1 MDNNLTAMCKI
12 SFFPNQIE
20 VNLHLLHH
28 AFSSDNNAVSYNQ
41 LIFEIILQRGLHHRN
56 KIKTLTHCCR
66 HTFFS
71 FEYDPKTNQIRQS
84 PDI

>member
-20 VNLHLLHH
+20 VIIVTNWLHLLHYE
-28 AFSSDNNAVSYNQ
+28 FSSDNNAVSYNQ

-56 KIKTLTHCCR
+56 KIKTLTH
-66 HTFFS
+66 
-71 FEYDPKTNQIRQS
+71 
-84 PDI
+84 